1 MAEENKATEAAA
13 PEGKASG
20 KANVELSSFYGIKAG
35 MTRIFDEAGN
45 HIPVTVIKL
54 IPNVVT
60 QIKTVDKDGYEAAQI
75 GYGEKR
81 EKLIT
86 KPIKG
91 QLSKAKTEKLVTKFA
106 EIKVS
111 GLDASALG
119 QEVSI
124 ASFTANTPIDVTG
137 VTKGKGF
144 QGVIKRYNF
153 SGGPASH
160 GHTFHRGTGSI
171 GQRATPG
178 RVWKNKK
185 LPGHMGDKKQTVQN
199 LSIVEVNADKGYL
212 LIKGSVPGST
222 SSFVRISKA
231 VKKNK

>member
-1 MAEENKATEAAA
+1 MAEETQAQEAATT
-13 PEGKASG
+13 AS
-20 KANVELSSFYGIKAG
+20 ANVELSAFYGIKAG

-60 QIKTVDKDGYEAAQI
+60 QVKTMDKDGYEAYQV

-86 KPIKG
+86 KPLKG
-91 QLSKAKTEKLVTKFA
+91 QLAAAKTDKLVTKFA
-106 EIKVS
+106 EIKAQGVDS
-111 GLDASALG
+111 AALG
-119 QEVSI
+119 KEVSI
-124 ASFTANTPIDVTG
+124 ASFTANTSIDVTG

-144 QGVIKRYNF
+144 QGVIKRFNF
-153 SGGPASH
+153 AGGPGAH
-160 GHTFHRGTGSI
+160 GSTFHRTTGSI

-231 VKKNK
+231 VKKSK

>member
-1 MAEENKATEAAA
+1 MAEETQAQDAAA
-13 PEGKASG
+13 QAGNTQG
-20 KANVELSSFYGIKAG
+20 VELSSFYGIKAG

-45 HIPVTVIKL
+45 HVPVTVIKL
-54 IPNVVT
+54 IPNVIT
-60 QIKTVDKDGYEAAQI
+60 QVKTMDKDGYEAYQV
-75 GYGEKR
+75 GFGEKR

-86 KPIKG
+86 KPLKG
-91 QLSKAKTEKLVTKFA
+91 QLAAAKTDKLVTKFA
-106 EIKVS
+106 EVKAAGV
-111 GLDASALG
+111 DAAALG
-119 QEVSI
+119 KEVSI
-124 ASFTANTPIDVTG
+124 ASFTANTAIDVTG
-137 VTKGKGF
+137 VTKGKGM
-144 QGVIKRYNF
+144 QGVIKRFNF
-153 SGGPASH
+153 AGGPGAH
-160 GHTFHRGTGSI
+160 GSTFHRAPGSI

-231 VKKNK
+231 VKKSK

>member
-1 MAEENKATEAAA
+1 MAEETQAQEAATT
-13 PEGKASG
+13 AS
-20 KANVELSSFYGIKAG
+20 ANVDLSAFYAIKAG

-60 QIKTVDKDGYEAAQI
+60 QVKTMDKDGYEAYQV

-86 KPIKG
+86 KPLKG
-91 QLSKAKTEKLVTKFA
+91 QLAAAKTDKLVTKFA
-106 EIKVS
+106 EIKAKSVDS
-111 GLDASALG
+111 AALG
-119 QEVSI
+119 KEVSI
-124 ASFTANTPIDVTG
+124 ASFTANTMIDVTG
-137 VTKGKGF
+137 VTKGKGM
-144 QGVIKRYNF
+144 QGVIKRFNF
-153 SGGPASH
+153 AGGPGAH
-160 GHTFHRGTGSI
+160 GSTFHRAPGSI
-171 GQRATPG
+171 GQRATPA

-199 LSIVEVNADKGYL
+199 LSIVEVNAEKGYL

-231 VKKNK
+231 VKKSK